1 MIGSLHTMSYLEP
14 HNSFKNLIARFKR
27 TQKINI
33 VEQYEKY
40 NVRAFD
46 FHLYFV
52 GSKGRAIFKYGCIEY
67 ETFSIFEVLNY
78 LNTKNDVYVRIVLED
93 NGESISNDYRTN
105 LEKRFIEYCKMIT
118 SVYNNINFF
127 GGYREHDSKQIYKF
141 KSNAPDNLVF
151 YKRVDKLDKQ

>member
-1 MIGSLHTMSYLEP
+1 MSYLKP

-27 TQKINI
+27 AQKINI

-67 ETFSIFEVLNY
+67 ETFSIY
-78 LNTKNDVYVRIVLED
+78 LKCCMTAEGGTLEPVKE
-93 NGESISNDYRTN
+93 NERS
-105 LEKRFIEYCKMIT
+105 
-118 SVYNNINFF
+118 
-127 GGYREHDSKQIYKF
+127 
-141 KSNAPDNLVF
+141 
-151 YKRVDKLDKQ
+151 